1 MEILIKKYLEKNKKN
16 AVNMVDYSL
25 KNIGKG
31 DFIDFWNEK
40 EIGLSKPIFSEEEL
54 KTIPLLEAQEQ
65 KINELNGFHNSDET
79 RELTVK
85 SGNRQTHINMKND
98 RALIDEQISNMECR
112 IKLGEANPIWVYK
125 NQIEVP
131 LNYKALALIKLKIA
145 EIVDFNFNV
154 RRNSLIF
161 LNAIAPSKEKSIE
174 KCIEEVINFNFKK
187 DYKINNSFELTL

>member
-1 MEILIKKYLEKNKKN
+1 MF
-16 AVNMVDYSL
+16 L
-25 KNIGKG
+25 KNLKT
-31 DFIDFWNEK
+31 N
-40 EIGLSKPIFSEEEL
+40 EIGQYENFQENWIEANKEEINEF
-54 KTIPLLEAQEQ
+54 LLTQAKAQ
-65 KINELNGFHNSDET
+65 KINELNEFHNSDET

-98 RALIDEQISNMECR
+98 RALIDEQILNMECR

-154 RRNSLIF
+154 RRNF
-161 LNAIAPSKEKSIE
+161 LMKYLHRKKNQLKNVSKKL
-174 KCIEEVINFNFKK
+174 
-187 DYKINNSFELTL
+187 KILTLKKIIKLITFSN

>member
-1 MEILIKKYLEKNKKN
+1 MKILKKGNEIKEFSDNEVLGDYFNDWVDISNTDEGKIYLLQKAKDK
-16 AVNMVDYSL
+16 
-25 KNIGKG
+25 
-31 DFIDFWNEK
+31 
-40 EIGLSKPIFSEEEL
+40 
-54 KTIPLLEAQEQ
+54 
-65 KINELNGFHNSDET
+65 KINELNEFHNSDET
-79 RELTVK
+79 RELAVK

-98 RALIDEQISNMECR
+98 RALIDEQISNMDCR

-161 LNAIAPSKEKSIE
+161 LNAIAQSKEKSIE
-174 KCIEEVINFNFKK
+174 KCIEEVKNFNFKK

>member
-1 MEILIKKYLEKNKKN
+1 MILLKNKN
-16 AVNMVDYSL
+16 GDIREFN
-25 KNIGKG
+25 NIS
-31 DFIDFWNEK
+31 
-40 EIGLSKPIFSEEEL
+40 EIGMGFADWINITDTEEGKVYL
-54 KTIPLLEAQEQ
+54 LQKTKDK
-65 KINELNGFHNSDET
+65 KINELNEFHNSDET

-98 RALIDEQISNMECR
+98 RALIDEQISNMDCR

-161 LNAIAPSKEKSIE
+161 LNAIAQSKEKSIE
-174 KCIEEVINFNFKK
+174 KCIEEVKNFNFKK

>member
-1 MEILIKKYLEKNKKN
+1 MILLKNKN
-16 AVNMVDYSL
+16 GDVQEFN
-25 KNIGKG
+25 NIS
-31 DFIDFWNEK
+31 
-40 EIGLSKPIFSEEEL
+40 EIGMGFADWINITDTEEGKNYL
-54 KTIPLLEAQEQ
+54 LQKTKDK
-65 KINELNGFHNSDET
+65 KINELNEFHNSDET

-98 RALIDEQISNMECR
+98 RALIDEQISNMDCR

-161 LNAIAPSKEKSIE
+161 LNAIAQSKEKSIE
-174 KCIEEVINFNFKK
+174 KCIEEVKNFNFKK

>member
-1 MEILIKKYLEKNKKN
+1 MKILKKGTEIKKFADDEQLGSFFDDWENITNKPEGLEYLLTQAK
-16 AVNMVDYSL
+16 A
-25 KNIGKG
+25 
-31 DFIDFWNEK
+31 
-40 EIGLSKPIFSEEEL
+40 
-54 KTIPLLEAQEQ
+54 Q
-65 KINELNGFHNSDET
+65 KINELNEFHNSDET

-154 RRNSLIF
+154 RRNSLI
-161 LNAIAPSKEKSIE
+161 AIAPSKEKSIE
-174 KCIEEVINFNFKK
+174 KCIEEVKNFNFKK

>member
-1 MEILIKKYLEKNKKN
+1 MLFKQKQADGTFTFFESDLNFDVDVATRATKDEEIKYNLDKIKL
-16 AVNMVDYSL
+16 
-25 KNIGKG
+25 
-31 DFIDFWNEK
+31 
-40 EIGLSKPIFSEEEL
+40 
-54 KTIPLLEAQEQ
+54 QR
-65 KINELNGFHNSDET
+65 INELNEFHNSDET

-154 RRNSLIF
+154 RRNSLFF

-174 KCIEEVINFNFKK
+174 KCIEEVKNFNFKK